1 MVSGIDKETES
12 GEDILPIVP
21 AGEDTEV
28 VLADDEREL
37 IVGVGGLQS
46 TKGRGGIVRAGEREL
61 KIGDAYMRD
70 AGNGLLHLSEARL
83 LVRQCAGVLEWV
95 VGADEHPYLV

>member
-1 MVSGIDKETES
+1 MSGIDKEAEG

-28 VLADDEREL
+28 VFTDDEREL

-46 TKGRGGIVRAGEREL
+46 TKGRGGVVRAGEREL
-61 KIGDAYMRD
+61 EIGDAYMRN
-70 AGNGLLHLSEARL
+70 AGNGLLHLPKARL
-83 LVRQCAGVLEWV
+83 LVRQCAGILEWV
-95 VGADEHPYLV
+95 VGTDEHPYLV

>member
-1 MVSGIDKETES
+1 MSGIDKETES

-21 AGEDTEV
+21 AGEDTKV
-28 VLADDEREL
+28 VFADDEREL

-46 TKGRGGIVRAGEREL
+46 AKGRGGVVRAGEREL
-61 KIGDAYMRD
+61 EIGNAYTRKT
-70 AGNGLLHLSEARL
+70 GNGLLHLPKAHL
-83 LVRQCAGVLEWV
+83 LVRQCAGVLERV